1 MQIALEP
8 VTLPLDK
15 SMLPKFL
22 NQSHV
27 AYMAH
32 PYGGDFSNIL
42 RARNL
47 ARRINKQYPNLVLFN
62 PLDNMQYMDRRP
74 ESDIL
79 YAEKYILAKCDFLL
93 LTPGWRYSPG
103 CQSEYEA
110 AYKSYGIPVIEIDE
124 SLTPK
129 TLFLGA

>member
-79 YAEKYILAKCDFLL
+79 AAEKYILVKCDMLL

-103 CQSEYEA
+103 CQSEYQA
-110 AYKSYGIPVIEIDE
+110 SFKSGMPIIEIDE
-124 SLTPK
+124 SLTPNA
-129 TLFLGA
+129 LFLGA